1 MSSKFPPLN
10 LSLSDLKFQAS
21 PQGTQVWDAFRKKWL
36 LLTPEEWVR
45 QFLLHHLVNE
55 LVFPKSLIVVE
66 YGVSIAG
73 NPLRL
78 DALVYKNDKPS
89 LIIECKAPQVKL
101 TQEVLDQAS
110 RYNYKINCDN
120 LLISNGLEHFFCSK
134 KNEEWQINTNLPAY
148 NSL

>member
-10 LSLSDLKFQAS
+10 LSLSELKFQAS

-55 LVFPKSLIVVE
+55 LNYPKSLIVVE
-66 YGVSIAG
+66 YGLKIGG

-78 DALVYKNDKPS
+78 DALVYKNDQPA

-110 RYNYKINCDN
+110 RYNHKIGCNN
-120 LLISNGLEHFFCSK
+120 LLISNGLKHFFCK
-134 KNEEWQINTNLPAY
+134 LENEEWSITARLPSYAE
-148 NSL
+148 L